1 MRKLCAWT
9 TVAFLGACGAAAA
22 QDGKETSSAATDTSG
37 PVGAQL
43 RVRFLLTRHRG
54 EQKVSSRPYMLL
66 FHAEEKA
73 TRVFIG
79 SQVPLRANQ
88 NGVPTVV
95 FKNVG
100 VEAEASAR
108 LLSDGRYRVEAR
120 FEDSY
125 VFDAGEAVHSPA
137 TAGAD
142 ENPILR
148 VLQSDA
154 KLAIRDGETLPFASA
169 VDPITGDLVRVD
181 VTLNVVR

>member
-1 MRKLCAWT
+1 MRKTWVWMIVAVLCASA
-9 TVAFLGACGAAAA
+9 VAAA
-22 QDGKETSSAATDTSG
+22 QDAKETRATATEPARLG
-37 PVGAQL
+37 GAQL
-43 RVRFLLTRHRG
+43 RVRFLLTRQRG
-54 EQKVSSRPYMLL
+54 EQRVASRPYALL
-66 FHAEEKA
+66 LHAEEKA

-79 SQVPLRANQ
+79 SQVPLRTNQ

-125 VFDAGEAVHSPA
+125 VFGAEVLNSPA
-137 TAGAD
+137 TAGAE

-148 VLQSDA
+148 VLQSEA
-154 KLAIRDGETLPFASA
+154 KLAIRDGETVPFASA
-169 VDPITGDLVRVD
+169 VDPITGDVLRVD
-181 VTLNVVR
+181 VTLNVIR